1 MRRFQ
6 STIGKN
12 LHLLN
17 YNYYCGDRLIVINTN
32 FFLLSIFILGIPATS
47 VPREKMFS
55 TAGDIDTT

>member
-32 FFLLSIFILGIPATS
+32 FFLLLIFILGI
-47 VPREKMFS
+47 PREKMFS